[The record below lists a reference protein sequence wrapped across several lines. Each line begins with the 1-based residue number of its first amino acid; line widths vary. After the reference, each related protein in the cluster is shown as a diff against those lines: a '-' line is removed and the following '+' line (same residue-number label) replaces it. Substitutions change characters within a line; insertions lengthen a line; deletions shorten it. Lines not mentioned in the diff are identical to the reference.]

1 MKKLIALLCVLCL
14 VGCGDTQKSQTVE
27 IIIPAGYM
35 DAYEFTDEAI
45 EAIAFIYSDEE
56 ISPKRNTLTIKA
68 GAGYDSI
75 IVMLKPVE
83 YEEENAYEPILLTH
97 DKPIIIDVEKGA
109 WYKIG
114 VAIQNPSDV
123 PIASS
128 IIVEDVEIRIE

>member
-1 MKKLIALLCVLCL
+1 MKKIIAWIIVLCL
-14 VGCGDTQKSQTVE
+14 VGCGSTGKSQTVE
-27 IIIPAGYM
+27 IIIPAGYA

-68 GAGYDSI
+68 GAGYDSV
-75 IVMLKPVE
+75 IVMLKPID
-83 YEEENAYEPILLTH
+83 YEEENSYEPIILTH
-97 DKPIIIDVEKGA
+97 DKPVTIDVEKGA
-109 WYKIG
+109 WLKIG

-128 IIVEDVEIRIE
+128 VIVEDVEIRIE

>member
-1 MKKLIALLCVLCL
+1 MLCL
-14 VGCGDTQKSQTVE
+14 VGCGGTQKKQTVE

-128 IIVEDVEIRIE
+128 VIVEDVETRIEKYL